1 MVAKLQPNQFIFV
14 SGVIEYSSIGSLVT
28 GKRLEELNQY
38 RKYPLPE
45 HTSLQLI
52 DPKVITPNGKMSE
65 SDEYVKEHFYT
76 TKKNDGYHYQG
87 LSKMFGSGEN
97 YRLPWVAVMKPG
109 TKVARQ
115 YVLKKGEELDSGQKA
130 VMCLR
135 TFQGQGNNGIS
146 LIGVIVSSADG
157 KTPAIR
163 NYGGGGTM
171 RSALSEMGISLEGN
185 VEPQEPTDIPPR
197 QLSDSDLPE
206 GMSLANDAQKPA
218 PKTAK
223 APSKRPASLPND
235 APAPDEG
242 NPIFDTQ
249 VPDDDDFYGMN
260 VADQPVD
267 DTPDASQA
275 QAFFDSDN

>member
-1 MVAKLQPNQFIFV
+1 MAAKLQPNQFIFV

-52 DPKVITPNGKMSE
+52 DPKIITPNGKMTE

-76 TKKNDGYHYQG
+76 TRKNDGYHYEG
-87 LSKMFGSGEN
+87 FSKMFGSGEN

-163 NYGGGGTM
+163 NYGGGTM
-171 RSALSEMGISLEGN
+171 RSALSEMGINLEGE

-206 GMSLANDAQKPA
+206 GMSLANEAQKSASKPA
-218 PKTAK
+218 S
-223 APSKRPASLPND
+223 APSKRPVSVPSD
-235 APAPDEG
+235 APVADEE
-242 NPIFDTQ
+242 NQ
-249 VPDDDDFYGMN
+249 VFNTPLPDDDDFYGMN
-260 VADQPVD
+260 IADQPVD